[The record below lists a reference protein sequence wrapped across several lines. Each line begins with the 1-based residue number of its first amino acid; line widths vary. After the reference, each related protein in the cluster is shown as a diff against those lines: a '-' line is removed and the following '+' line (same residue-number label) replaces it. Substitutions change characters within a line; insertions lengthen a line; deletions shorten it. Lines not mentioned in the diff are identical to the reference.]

1 LTSRDAIKNEI
12 LAAMQKNESLKLDY
26 GSVLYLLYRD
36 VYLKDLESVIFAP
49 GLAKEEQDRRIAFV
63 EKNQLNLL

>member
-1 LTSRDAIKNEI
+1 
-12 LAAMQKNESLKLDY
+12 MQKNESLKLDY